1 MLDNQG
7 RNIRYLR
14 LSVTDRCNLR
24 CRYCMPAEGVCKR
37 AHSET
42 LSFEELIEIVRAAV
56 SLGVSKVRLTGGEPL
71 VRRGIVDLCRSL
83 RAINGVRELT
93 MTTNG
98 ALLPQCAAELKQAGV
113 DRLNI
118 SLDTLNEDKFASLT
132 RGGSLADTLAGLDA
146 AWNAGFRGTKLNA
159 VLLGGVNADEIPAL
173 AQLAQDRKYEVRFI
187 ELMPIGECADWP
199 RERFLSADAVLHAL
213 PELQRLP
220 NEGVAELY
228 RMPGWKGKI
237 GLIRPM
243 SHRFCAECDRIRV
256 TADGRLKPCL
266 HSAQE
271 IPLRGLHG
279 ENLER
284 ALREGMFGKP
294 VSHHMQSGQPSE
306 SRRGMSQIGG

>member
-14 LSVTDRCNLR
+14 LSVTDRCNFR

-37 AHSET
+37 EHSEM
-42 LSFEELIEIVRAAV
+42 LSFEELTEIVRTAV

-83 RAINGVRELT
+83 RTIDGLDELT

-98 ALLPQCAAELKQAGV
+98 ALLPQYAAELKQAGV

-159 VLLGGVNADEIPAL
+159 VLLGCRTNFEGGLLAAAHAASAL
-173 AQLAQDRKYEVRFI
+173 ILKRVQSHLCEPCRRILA
-187 ELMPIGECADWP
+187 
-199 RERFLSADAVLHAL
+199 FLEACGGKRLRVARRTEFRLSHDVLS
-213 PELQRLP
+213 PP
-220 NEGVAELY
+220 
-228 RMPGWKGKI
+228 
-237 GLIRPM
+237 
-243 SHRFCAECDRIRV
+243 FCAV
-256 TADGRLKPCL
+256 
-266 HSAQE
+266 
-271 IPLRGLHG
+271 
-279 ENLER
+279 R
-284 ALREGMFGKP
+284 AR
-294 VSHHMQSGQPSE
+294 
-306 SRRGMSQIGG
+306 

>member
-14 LSVTDRCNLR
+14 LSVTDRCNFR

-37 AHSET
+37 EHSEM
-42 LSFEELIEIVRAAV
+42 LSFEELTEIVRTAV

-83 RAINGVRELT
+83 RVINGVRELT

-98 ALLPQCAAELKQAGV
+98 ALLPQYAAELKQAGV

-132 RGGSLADTLAGLDA
+132 RGGSLVDTLAGLDA

-159 VLLGGVNADEIPAL
+159 VLLGGVNEDEIPAL
-173 AQLAQDRKYEVRFI
+173 AQLAQDGKYEVRFI

-213 PELQRLP
+213 PELRRLP

-243 SHRFCAECDRIRV
+243 SHRFCADCDRIRV

>member
-1 MLDNQG
+1 M
-7 RNIRYLR
+7 
-14 LSVTDRCNLR
+14 
-24 CRYCMPAEGVCKR
+24 
-37 AHSET
+37 
-42 LSFEELIEIVRAAV
+42 
-56 SLGVSKVRLTGGEPL
+56 
-71 VRRGIVDLCRSL
+71 
-83 RAINGVRELT
+83 
-93 MTTNG
+93 
-98 ALLPQCAAELKQAGV
+98 
-113 DRLNI
+113 
-118 SLDTLNEDKFASLT
+118 
-132 RGGSLADTLAGLDA
+132 
-146 AWNAGFRGTKLNA
+146 
-159 VLLGGVNADEIPAL
+159 
-173 AQLAQDRKYEVRFI
+173 RFI

-213 PELQRLP
+213 PELQRVSSG
-220 NEGVAELY
+220 GVAELY

-243 SHRFCAECDRIRV
+243 SHRFCADCDRIRV

-294 VSHHMQSGQPSE
+294 VSHHMKSGQPSE

>member
-14 LSVTDRCNLR
+14 LSVTDRCNFR

-37 AHSET
+37 EHSEM
-42 LSFEELIEIVRAAV
+42 LSFEELTEIVRTAV

-98 ALLPQCAAELKQAGV
+98 ALLPQYAAELKQAGV

-173 AQLAQDRKYEVRFI
+173 AQLAQDGKYEVRFI

-199 RERFLSADAVLHAL
+199 RERFLPADAVLKAL
-213 PELQRLP
+213 PELRRVP
-220 NEGVAELY
+220 SDGVAERY
-228 RMPGWKGKI
+228 EMPGWKGKI

-243 SHRFCAECDRIRV
+243 SHRFCADCDRIRV

>member
-1 MLDNQG
+1 M
-7 RNIRYLR
+7 
-14 LSVTDRCNLR
+14 
-24 CRYCMPAEGVCKR
+24 
-37 AHSET
+37 
-42 LSFEELIEIVRAAV
+42 
-56 SLGVSKVRLTGGEPL
+56 
-71 VRRGIVDLCRSL
+71 
-83 RAINGVRELT
+83 
-93 MTTNG
+93 
-98 ALLPQCAAELKQAGV
+98 
-113 DRLNI
+113 
-118 SLDTLNEDKFASLT
+118 
-132 RGGSLADTLAGLDA
+132 
-146 AWNAGFRGTKLNA
+146 
-159 VLLGGVNADEIPAL
+159 LLGGVNADEIPAL
-173 AQLAQDRKYEVRFI
+173 AQLAQDGKYEVRFI

-220 NEGVAELY
+220 NEGVAERY

-243 SHRFCAECDRIRV
+243 SHRFCADCDRIRV

-284 ALREGMFGKP
+284 ALREGMLGKP

>member
-14 LSVTDRCNLR
+14 LSVTDRCNFR

-37 AHSET
+37 EHSEM
-42 LSFEELIEIVRAAV
+42 LSFEELTEIVRTAV

-98 ALLPQCAAELKQAGV
+98 ALLPQYAAELKQAGV
-113 DRLNI
+113 DRMNI

-173 AQLAQDRKYEVRFI
+173 AQLAQDGKYEVRFI

-199 RERFLSADAVLHAL
+199 RERFLSADAVLQL
-213 PELQRLP
+213 RQGVQRLP
-220 NEGVAELY
+220 NEGVAERY

>member
-14 LSVTDRCNLR
+14 LSVTDRCNFR

-37 AHSET
+37 EHSEM
-42 LSFEELIEIVRAAV
+42 LSFEELTEIVRTAV

-98 ALLPQCAAELKQAGV
+98 ALLPQYAAELKQAGV

-146 AWNAGFRGTKLNA
+146 ARHAGFRGTKLNA
-159 VLLGGVNADEIPAL
+159 VLLGGVNEDEIPAL
-173 AQLAQDRKYEVRFI
+173 AQLAQDGKYEVRFI

-199 RERFLSADAVLHAL
+199 RERFLSADAVLYAL

-243 SHRFCAECDRIRV
+243 SHRFCADCDRIRV

-279 ENLER
+279 SALER
-284 ALREGMFGKP
+284 ALREGMVGKP
-294 VSHHMQSGQPSE
+294 VSHRMEQGRASE
-306 SRRGMSQIGG
+306 SRRGMNQIGG

>member
-1 MLDNQG
+1 M
-7 RNIRYLR
+7 RFRHWR
-14 LSVTDRCNLR
+14 SWRRTENLR
-24 CRYCMPAEGVCKR
+24 CALLN
-37 AHSET
+37 S
-42 LSFEELIEIVRAAV
+42 
-56 SLGVSKVRLTGGEPL
+56 
-71 VRRGIVDLCRSL
+71 CRSVSARTGRVSGFSL
-83 RAINGVRELT
+83 R
-93 MTTNG
+93 
-98 ALLPQCAAELKQAGV
+98 
-113 DRLNI
+113 
-118 SLDTLNEDKFASLT
+118 T
-132 RGGSLADTLAGLDA
+132 RCC
-146 AWNAGFRGTKLNA
+146 N
-159 VLLGGVNADEIPAL
+159 
-173 AQLAQDRKYEVRFI
+173 
-187 ELMPIGECADWP
+187 
-199 RERFLSADAVLHAL
+199 AL

-306 SRRGMSQIGG
+306 SRRGMSQSEDK

>member
-1 MLDNQG
+1 
-7 RNIRYLR
+7 
-14 LSVTDRCNLR
+14 
-24 CRYCMPAEGVCKR
+24 
-37 AHSET
+37 
-42 LSFEELIEIVRAAV
+42 
-56 SLGVSKVRLTGGEPL
+56 
-71 VRRGIVDLCRSL
+71 
-83 RAINGVRELT
+83 

-98 ALLPQCAAELKQAGV
+98 ALLPQYAAELKQAGV

-118 SLDTLNEDKFASLT
+118 SLDTLNKDKFASLT

-146 AWNAGFRGTKLNA
+146 ARHAGFRGTKLNA
-159 VLLGGVNADEIPAL
+159 VLLGGVNEDEIPTL
-173 AQLAQDRKYEVRFI
+173 AQLAQDGKYEVRFI

-243 SHRFCAECDRIRV
+243 SHRFCADCDRIRV

-284 ALREGMFGKP
+284 ALREGVFGKP

>member
-14 LSVTDRCNLR
+14 LSVTDRCNFR

-37 AHSET
+37 EHSEM
-42 LSFEELIEIVRAAV
+42 LSFEELTEIVRTAV

-98 ALLPQCAAELKQAGV
+98 ALLPQYAAELKQAGV

-118 SLDTLNEDKFASLT
+118 SLDTLNKDKFASLT

-173 AQLAQDRKYEVRFI
+173 AQLAQDGKYEVRFI

-220 NEGVAELY
+220 NEGVAERY
-228 RMPGWKGKI
+228 RMPVWKGKI

-243 SHRFCAECDRIRV
+243 SHRFCADCDRIRV
-256 TADGRLKPCL
+256 TADGRLK
-266 HSAQE
+266 
-271 IPLRGLHG
+271 
-279 ENLER
+279 
-284 ALREGMFGKP
+284 
-294 VSHHMQSGQPSE
+294 
-306 SRRGMSQIGG
+306 

>member
-37 AHSET
+37 EHSEM
-42 LSFEELIEIVRAAV
+42 LSFEELTEIVRTAV

-98 ALLPQCAAELKQAGV
+98 ALLPQYAAELKQAGV

-118 SLDTLNEDKFASLT
+118 SLDTLNKDKFASLT

-146 AWNAGFRGTKLNA
+146 ARHAGFRGTKLNA
-159 VLLGGVNADEIPAL
+159 VLLGCRTDFECGLLAAAHAASAL
-173 AQLAQDRKYEVRFI
+173 ILKRGQPHLCEPCRRILA
-187 ELMPIGECADWP
+187 
-199 RERFLSADAVLHAL
+199 FLEACGGKRLRVARRTEFRLSHDVLS
-213 PELQRLP
+213 PP
-220 NEGVAELY
+220 
-228 RMPGWKGKI
+228 
-237 GLIRPM
+237 
-243 SHRFCAECDRIRV
+243 FCAV
-256 TADGRLKPCL
+256 
-266 HSAQE
+266 
-271 IPLRGLHG
+271 
-279 ENLER
+279 R
-284 ALREGMFGKP
+284 AR
-294 VSHHMQSGQPSE
+294 
-306 SRRGMSQIGG
+306 

>member
-14 LSVTDRCNLR
+14 LSVTDRCNFR

-37 AHSET
+37 EHSEM
-42 LSFEELIEIVRAAV
+42 LSFEELTEIVRTAV

-83 RAINGVRELT
+83 RAINGVRELA

-98 ALLPQCAAELKQAGV
+98 ALLPQYAAELKQAGV

-146 AWNAGFRGTKLNA
+146 AWNVGFRGTKLNA
-159 VLLGGVNADEIPAL
+159 VLLGGVNEDEIPAL
-173 AQLAQDRKYEVRFI
+173 AQLAQDGKYEVRFI

-220 NEGVAELY
+220 NAGVAELY
-228 RMPGWKGKI
+228 RMPGWKGEI

-243 SHRFCAECDRIRV
+243 SHRFCADCDRIRV

-294 VSHHMQSGQPSE
+294 VSHHMQSGKPSE

>member
-14 LSVTDRCNLR
+14 LSVTDRCNFR

-37 AHSET
+37 EHSEM
-42 LSFEELIEIVRAAV
+42 LSFEELTEIVRTAV

-71 VRRGIVDLCRSL
+71 VRRSIVDLCRSL
-83 RAINGVRELT
+83 RTIDGLDELT

-98 ALLPQCAAELKQAGV
+98 ALLPQYAAELKQAGV

-173 AQLAQDRKYEVRFI
+173 AQLAQDGKYEVRFI

-213 PELQRLP
+213 PELQRLQ
-220 NEGVAELY
+220 NEGVAERY

-243 SHRFCAECDRIRV
+243 SHRFCADCDRIRV